1 MIQDFFNESNN
12 KKLVLFIIVLFVLII
27 LMTLAY
33 TSSQNKNLETKGC
46 GCNNNKYDYYYGN
59 KIDYNNNLNRQVN
72 QVLLQQDAILEQQRQ
87 AQLSQ
92 IQLSQMQ
99 PSQML
104 TNNTRATVPAQNTVL
119 PNEIAVITG
128 NQVNQPLPPLSSV
141 IDANLRRV
149 PNLIN
154 LSGNVFT
161 NVDSINAA
169 NNFRNNIVVN
179 PAILRTNQMNANPMI
194 NGTNMINNM
203 NNLNSNQTRFI
214 NTLRLNKDLDKEET
228 RKSLKKKSKSKLTKK
243 SRKSKH
249 Y

>member
-1 MIQDFFNESNN
+1 MIQDFFNENNN

-33 TSSQNKNLETKGC
+33 TSSQNKNLEAKGC

-104 TNNTRATVPAQNTVL
+104 TNNTRSTVPAQNTVL

-141 IDANLRRV
+141 IDANIRRV

-179 PAILRTNQMNANPMI
+179 PAILRTNPMM

-228 RKSLKKKSKSKLTKK
+228 RKSLKKRSKSKLTKK

>member
-1 MIQDFFNESNN
+1 MIQDFFNENNN

-33 TSSQNKNLETKGC
+33 TSSQNKNLEAKGC

-104 TNNTRATVPAQNTVL
+104 TNNTRSTVPAQNTVL

-179 PAILRTNQMNANPMI
+179 PAILRTNPMM

-203 NNLNSNQTRFI
+203 NNLNSNQRRFI

-228 RKSLKKKSKSKLTKK
+228 RKSLKKRSKSKLTKK